1 MRLTGDEI
9 PISGSSAVAIRT
21 LTAFPYQL
29 PKAVAE
35 AVVSEFAD
43 DRALAAAVIPRRL
56 AHVVRATCGQAAIV
70 GDSGSALAMYQMVA
84 DAINEQYLRELR
96 EILADLESAGIGVLI
111 PKGIFFAA
119 SVYPQLETPFSA
131 DVDLLVR
138 EADVAATSAV
148 LASHGYRT
156 DLVILDN
163 TPVALPE
170 SLLEARGSELG
181 HFGQSGDFLKLI
193 RAEALDP
200 HQEFVRRFL
209 PRALAIV
216 SGQVYLRAAF
226 DLHSSL
232 NSLHDKAGSRFRP
245 CEQHWWSAPQQVR
258 LRDVTFTAPDDTTI
272 AWFAANHM
280 YTDVMLFGDQKLKLL
295 GDLIAMVKAGR
306 VDFEALAAIATDYI
320 GLAPSLFYVFRMLR
334 SSFGLDVP
342 GEFIDA
348 VDIPVHAS
356 GTDFADFGD
365 PLAKILGLRLE
376 VFIDD
381 VKHAEGDVEAWT
393 R

>member
-29 PKAVAE
+29 PKAIAE
-35 AVVSEFAD
+35 AVVAGFAD
-43 DRALAAAVIPRRL
+43 DRALAEAVIPKRL
-56 AHVVRATCGQAAIV
+56 THVVRATCGQAAIV
-70 GDSGSALAMYQMVA
+70 GDSGSALAMYQMFG
-84 DAINEQYLRELR
+84 DAVNDLYLRELR
-96 EILADLESAGIGVLI
+96 EILADLERTGIQVLV
-111 PKGIFFAA
+111 PKGIFFAG
-119 SVYPQLETPFSA
+119 SVYPQLEMPFAA

-148 LASHGYRT
+148 MASHGYRT

-170 SLLEARGSELG
+170 SVLDARNSELG

-200 HQEFVRRFL
+200 YQEFVRRFL
-209 PRALAIV
+209 PRAIAIV
-216 SGQVYLRAAF
+216 SGQVYLRLAF
-226 DLHSSL
+226 DLHDNL

-245 CEQHWWSAPQQVR
+245 GEQHWWSATQQVR
-258 LRDVTFTAPDDTTI
+258 LRDVTFTAPSDTTI

-280 YTDVMLFGDQKLKLL
+280 YTDVMLFGDRKLKLL
-295 GDLIAMVKAGR
+295 GDLIAFVKAGR

-342 GEFIDA
+342 REFIDA
-348 VDIPVHAS
+348 VNIPVHAS

-365 PLAKILGLRLE
+365 PLAKMLGLRFE
-376 VFIDD
+376 VIIDD
-381 VKHAEGDVEAWT
+381 VKRAEGDVEAWT